1 MVPLSAKG
9 LRYVLAIIVLFIVGG
24 MLLRS
29 KLDFPVRDLGRL
41 LAAPL
46 FEMVPSYL
54 DYAWNRMAACLK
66 PKLGLTFALK

>member
-1 MVPLSAKG
+1 
-9 LRYVLAIIVLFIVGG
+9 

-54 DYAWNRMAACLK
+54 DYAWSRMAARFK
-66 PKLGLTFALK
+66 TELGLMFALK

>member
-46 FEMVPSYL
+46 FEMVRSYL
-54 DYAWNRMAACLK
+54 NYAWSRIAARFRTE
-66 PKLGLTFALK
+66 LGFMFALK